1 MLLTDQGLARWC
13 MCVVYQIEISIV
25 DIWTDYA
32 PWPYNQAVP
41 AYQFMAKNPVY
52 WKAFWEYGK

>member
-1 MLLTDQGLARWC
+1 MWC
-13 MCVVYQIEISIV
+13 HQIEISIV

>member
-1 MLLTDQGLARWC
+1 M
-13 MCVVYQIEISIV
+13 

-41 AYQFMAKNPVY
+41 AYQFMAKNPLY